1 MTRVAF
7 MSDLHIDSNDFGKD
21 ELETLLTLIEQRKI
35 QHLHIA
41 GDIANGYEKRSQE
54 FLAQLQCQLPVT
66 FSLGNHDMLN
76 LSEEAIKP
84 FEFQKISFSK
94 HTLLA
99 FSGWYDYS
107 FVPTISPQK
116 HLQTKNLFWFD
127 RRLKRTGSDP
137 EITKK
142 LLQELEQE
150 LQKIKQPLVIAMH
163 FVPHGQFLLRHPYFE
178 RFNAFLGSQDFHEL
192 FRQFP
197 VREVIF
203 GHSHHRIPAT
213 TIDTITYHAR
223 PLGYIREWELCKQFF
238 DVFPEFDFPKRYDP
252 YKRYRKIKNLPEFQA
267 YKKKQLAHEFSQAMT
282 ILEL

>member
-1 MTRVAF
+1 

-21 ELETLLTLIEQRKI
+21 EVKTLLTLMEQKKI

-127 RRLKRTGSDP
+127 RRLKRIGSDP

-163 FVPHGQFLLRHPYFE
+163 FVPHSQFLLRHPYFE

-203 GHSHHRIPAT
+203 GHSHHRITAI

-252 YKRYRKIKNLPEFQA
+252 YKRYRKIKDLPEFQA

>member
-21 ELETLLTLIEQRKI
+21 EVKTLLTLMEQKKI

-107 FVPTISPQK
+107 FVSTISPQK

>member
-21 ELETLLTLIEQRKI
+21 EVKTLLTLMEQKKI

-137 EITKK
+137 DITKK

>member
-21 ELETLLTLIEQRKI
+21 EVKTLLTLMEQKKI

-127 RRLKRTGSDP
+127 RRLKRIGSDP

-163 FVPHGQFLLRHPYFE
+163 FVPHSQFLLRHPYFE

-203 GHSHHRIPAT
+203 GHSHHRITAI

-252 YKRYRKIKNLPEFQA
+252 YKRYRKIKDLPEFQA

>member
-137 EITKK
+137 DITKK

-252 YKRYRKIKNLPEFQA
+252 YKRYRKIKNLPKFQA

>member
-1 MTRVAF
+1 

-21 ELETLLTLIEQRKI
+21 EVKTLLTLMEQKKI

-107 FVPTISPQK
+107 FVPAISPQK

-137 EITKK
+137 DITKK
-142 LLQELEQE
+142 LLRELEQE
-150 LQKIKQPLVIAMH
+150 LQNIHQPLVIAMH
-163 FVPHGQFLLRHPYFE
+163 FVPHSHFLLRHPYFE

>member
-1 MTRVAF
+1 

-21 ELETLLTLIEQRKI
+21 EVKTLLTLMEQKKI

-127 RRLKRTGSDP
+127 RRLKRIGSDP

-163 FVPHGQFLLRHPYFE
+163 FVPHSQFLLRHPYFE

-203 GHSHHRIPAT
+203 GHSHHRITAI

-252 YKRYRKIKNLPEFQA
+252 YKRYRKIKDHPEFQA

>member
-21 ELETLLTLIEQRKI
+21 EVKTLLTLIEQKKI

-66 FSLGNHDMLN
+66 FSLGNHDMLG

-127 RRLKRTGSDP
+127 RRLKRIGSDP
-137 EITKK
+137 AITQK
-142 LLQELEQE
+142 LIQELEQE
-150 LQKIKQPLVIAMH
+150 LQEIHQPLVIAMH

-252 YKRYRKIKNLPEFQA
+252 YKRYRKIKDLPNF
-267 YKKKQLAHEFSQAMT
+267 KPTRKNNSLMNSHKP
-282 ILEL
+282 

>member
-21 ELETLLTLIEQRKI
+21 EVKTLLTLMEQKKI

-66 FSLGNHDMLN
+66 FSLGNHDMLG

-127 RRLKRTGSDP
+127 RRLKRIGSDP
-137 EITKK
+137 AITHK

-150 LQKIKQPLVIAMH
+150 LQEIHQPLVIAMH

-238 DVFPEFDFPKRYDP
+238 DVFPEFDFPNDMPPVK
-252 YKRYRKIKNLPEFQA
+252 
-267 YKKKQLAHEFSQAMT
+267 
-282 ILEL
+282 

>member
-21 ELETLLTLIEQRKI
+21 EVKPLLTLMEQKKI

-41 GDIANGYEKRSQE
+41 GDIANGYEKRSQD

-66 FSLGNHDMLN
+66 FSLGNHDMLG
-76 LSEEAIKP
+76 LSEKAIRP
-84 FEFQKISFSK
+84 FEFQKIPFSN

-107 FVPTISPQK
+107 FVPAISPKK

-127 RRLKRTGSDP
+127 RRLKRTGTDL

-163 FVPHGQFLLRHPYFE
+163 FVPHSQFLLRHPYFE

-203 GHSHHRIPAT
+203 GHSHHRITAI

-252 YKRYRKIKNLPEFQA
+252 YKRYRKIKDLPEFQA

>member
-1 MTRVAF
+1 
-7 MSDLHIDSNDFGKD
+7 
-21 ELETLLTLIEQRKI
+21 
-35 QHLHIA
+35 
-41 GDIANGYEKRSQE
+41 
-54 FLAQLQCQLPVT
+54 
-66 FSLGNHDMLN
+66 MLN

-127 RRLKRTGSDP
+127 RRLKRIGSDP
-137 EITKK
+137 AITQK

-150 LQKIKQPLVIAMH
+150 LQEIHQPLVIAMH

>member
-21 ELETLLTLIEQRKI
+21 EVKTLLTLMEQKKI

-127 RRLKRTGSDP
+127 RRLKRIGSDP

-163 FVPHGQFLLRHPYFE
+163 FVPHSQFLLRHPYFE

-203 GHSHHRIPAT
+203 GHSHHRITAI

>member
-1 MTRVAF
+1 

-21 ELETLLTLIEQRKI
+21 EVKTLLTLMEQKKI

-107 FVPTISPQK
+107 FVPAISPQK

-142 LLQELEQE
+142 LLQDLEQE

-163 FVPHGQFLLRHPYFE
+163 FVPHSQFLLRYPYFE

-252 YKRYRKIKNLPEFQA
+252 YKRYRKIKDLPEFQA

>member
-21 ELETLLTLIEQRKI
+21 EVKTLLTLMEQKKI

-41 GDIANGYEKRSQE
+41 GDIANGYEKRSQD

-127 RRLKRTGSDP
+127 RRLKRIGSDP
-137 EITKK
+137 AITQK

-223 PLGYIREWELCKQFF
+223 PLGYIREWELCKHFF